1 MFKPFNILFI
11 VNLYARDDIFNLSNA
26 FRFKNGLL
34 FDLVFRVVY
43 KFPCGSCNSF
53 YYEDTDNPLQVRPK
67 FTVSLCVSYRL

>member
-53 YYEDTDNPLQVRPK
+53 YYEDTDNPLQGRPK

>member
-1 MFKPFNILFI
+1 MFKPFNILFR
-11 VNLYARDDIFNLSNA
+11 VNLYARNDIFNLSNA

-67 FTVSLCVSYRL
+67 FTVSLYVSYCL